1 MGQGLS
7 YTNSPEEVAPVGVGD
22 GGDGDGDGGEDC
34 DVGRGGGVG
43 VRGVAEEEGAEAHA
57 LGDVAVAVRLALL
70 VEHLVL
76 GRAAA
81 TRYLAFW
88 NKAGVSDAFSRGKN
102 EVSILLRH
110 PQFVICLIFLWFQYK
125 ATGTPN
131 LYIFLVIKSGND
143 PGPGSV
149 DTYWNVNSS
158 QGPVGR
164 AVASLGL

>member
-1 MGQGLS
+1 MTALSVNVFCVASSFWSIYCNDTCVRGQSKQERRFCTKEILKTRNNLS
-7 YTNSPEEVAPVGVGD
+7 YLYSPEEVAPLGVGD
-22 GGDGDGDGGEDC
+22 GGDGDGDGGEDR

-88 NKAGVSDAFSRGKN
+88 NKAGVSDGFSRGN
-102 EVSILLRH
+102 NIVSVSLRH
-110 PQFVICLIFLWFQYK
+110 PSICDVSHFTLISIESY
-125 ATGTPN
+125 
-131 LYIFLVIKSGND
+131 
-143 PGPGSV
+143 
-149 DTYWNVNSS
+149 
-158 QGPVGR
+158 
-164 AVASLGL
+164 